1 MNKHRKWCPMAQLTA
16 DNMHFCTGTI
26 TEKTT
31 SEKDD
36 DHYNIFLR
44 VLFDHD
50 FLLTSFKSE
59 VET

>member
-1 MNKHRKWCPMAQLTA
+1 MAQLTA